1 MDGARIKA
9 MYVLWSLHRWHCTVP
24 VSMCGEQ
31 ASKGGSAKWA
41 VARPCM
47 PPKCCR
53 RSTSQ
58 HVAGLCWPFA
68 GHSLN
73 RCRCSCGITSP
84 CARDKLNSPPALL
97 LSSHLGRPHLSCCKG
112 DPVFRRHGQRK
123 WALRCHGRPAV
134 HTAIISW
141 DLSART
147 PGMRQGLCA
156 WRAQWS
162 EWTGPLAVAVITPHA
177 SASASREPV
186 CTSRLGPCQ
195 SQYEQSHASANASMC
210 QSQSQSQSH
219 SHVRSQRASALA
231 C

>member
-1 MDGARIKA
+1 MALYGSCVHVWRAGQQGRFREMGCGAPVYA
-9 MYVLWSLHRWHCTVP
+9 PQVPSSLHQP
-24 VSMCGEQ
+24 
-31 ASKGGSAKWA
+31 A
-41 VARPCM
+41 AR
-47 PPKCCR
+47 R
-53 RSTSQ
+53 GRLL
-58 HVAGLCWPFA
+58 AIRWPFA

-147 PGMRQGLCA
+147 PGCQACPRAFRA

-162 EWTGPLAVAVITPHA
+162 EWTGPLAVAAITPHASASA

-186 CTSRLGPCQ
+186 CTSRL
-195 SQYEQSHASANASMC
+195 
-210 QSQSQSQSH
+210 
-219 SHVRSQRASALA
+219 V
-231 C
+231 